1 MGPHHQHLIG
11 QWKEGRP
18 RKSGLL
24 LGQTRSHRAD
34 ESRRIGDSHRWDHGQ
49 RDLPGLIDT
58 PFIQNQVADL
68 AAMPGFTTDEVLE
81 QIYLPL
87 VPQKRM
93 LDPGEVATMV
103 RYLASDEGRGVTGQ
117 AINVSA
123 GWIMH

>member
-1 MGPHHQHLIG
+1 
-11 QWKEGRP
+11 
-18 RKSGLL
+18 
-24 LGQTRSHRAD
+24 
-34 ESRRIGDSHRWDHGQ
+34 
-49 RDLPGLIDT
+49 
-58 PFIQNQVADL
+58 
-68 AAMPGFTTDEVLE
+68 MPGFTTDEVLE

-103 RYLASDEGRGVTGQ
+103 RYPASDEGRGVTGQ